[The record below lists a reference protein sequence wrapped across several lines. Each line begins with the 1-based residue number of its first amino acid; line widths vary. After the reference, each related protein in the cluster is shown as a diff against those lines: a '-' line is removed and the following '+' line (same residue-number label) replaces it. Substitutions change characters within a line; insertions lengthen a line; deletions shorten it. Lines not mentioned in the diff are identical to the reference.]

1 MTDKLARPHLRKLTE
16 HNRPASGTPAGG
28 NGWGSPPNAP
38 KAFSADYQPRPGH
51 IQAGKDARAALVEY
65 LLTKHKA
72 AADVILR
79 VMEDREA
86 PHAAQVSAA
95 VHVLD
100 RTLGKPHQS
109 VDTTVKHSG
118 NIGNTPEA
126 LLLDMLTTEELEI
139 MHQLRL
145 SAEERAT
152 EGQEP

>member
-1 MTDKLARPHLRKLTE
+1 MKDKLARPHLRKLTE

-38 KAFSADYQPRPGH
+38 KAFRADYATAKTATDMAKVHLVAAIEVWREVMMDPTHSMRVV
-51 IQAGKDARAALVEY
+51 AATKMVERAAG
-65 LLTKHKA
+65 T
-72 AADVILR
+72 
-79 VMEDREA
+79 A
-86 PHAAQVSAA
+86 PQSI
-95 VHVLD
+95 D
-100 RTLGKPHQS
+100 MTL
-109 VDTTVKHSG
+109 KHSG

>member
-38 KAFSADYQPRPGH
+38 KAFSADYQPSAESKTLGH
-51 IQAGKDARAALVEY
+51 ATAKTATDMAKVHLVAAIEVWREVMMDPTHSMRVVAATKMVERAAG
-65 LLTKHKA
+65 T
-72 AADVILR
+72 
-79 VMEDREA
+79 A
-86 PHAAQVSAA
+86 PQSI
-95 VHVLD
+95 D
-100 RTLGKPHQS
+100 MTL
-109 VDTTVKHSG
+109 KHSG

-139 MHQLRL
+139 LHQLRL